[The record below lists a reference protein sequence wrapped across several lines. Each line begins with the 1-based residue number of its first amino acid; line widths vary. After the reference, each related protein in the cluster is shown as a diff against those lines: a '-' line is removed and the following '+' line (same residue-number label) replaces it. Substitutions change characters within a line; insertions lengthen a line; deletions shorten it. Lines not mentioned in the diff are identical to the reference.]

1 MTRSPVPRFDLLD
14 LPRSMHVGVQFS
26 RGCPF
31 DCEFC
36 NVIELNGRT
45 LRTKTVQQVL
55 REDEGRRPAVLP
67 VVLEV

>member
-1 MTRSPVPRFDLLD
+1 VTRSPVPRFDRLD
-14 LPRSMHVGVQFS
+14 LPRSMQSGVQFS

-36 NVIELNGRT
+36 NVIVPNGRKP
-45 LRTKTVQQVL
+45 RTKAVEQVL
-55 REDEGRRPAVLP
+55 REEEGRRPAVLP